1 MTNPHRRETRGQLGS
16 RDDPHF
22 EDHATSLDD
31 PCWPVRSR
39 GPQLVGLNLVSEGRR
54 WEPRAVSRPSFET
67 RLAPP
72 TDGRDEP
79 GGCLA
84 RAPPPFSHFPTVVGE
99 ERPSKAPKAGQERP
113 RNQQLIGTTRC
124 PRCRSFLGKV

>member
-1 MTNPHRRETRGQLGS
+1 MLAGEEP
-16 RDDPHF
+16 
-22 EDHATSLDD
+22 
-31 PCWPVRSR
+31 
-39 GPQLVGLNLVSEGRR
+39 GPAAGGTLLVSEGRR
-54 WEPRAVSRPSFET
+54 WEPRAVSLPSFET

-99 ERPSKAPKAGQERP
+99 ERPSKAPQGRAGKAPQPAANWNGKMSTVPIIWEKSVIFGPELLKKDRAAEFALVL
-113 RNQQLIGTTRC
+113 RNI
-124 PRCRSFLGKV
+124 PI